1 MGDTR
6 VVLLGGAT
14 TSPRCLSVDHLPTTN
29 AAEVARVE
37 AAGGRVA
44 GGRVGG
50 LAVSRALGDHALK
63 DMGVIAV
70 PDCTTQAL
78 SGDDRYVLLASD
90 GVWDV
95 LSLED
100 AHSLVLQHEAEPLAE
115 VAQRLVQTAV
125 QKGSRDNVSAMLLD
139 VRSLR

>member
-6 VVLLGGAT
+6 VVLLGGAA
-14 TSPRCLSVDHLPTTN
+14 SPPRCLTVDHLPTTN
-29 AAEVARVE
+29 PAEVARVE
-37 AAGGRVA
+37 AAGGRVI

-63 DMGVIAV
+63 DMGVTAV
-70 PDCTTQAL
+70 PECTTQAL
-78 SGDDRYVLLASD
+78 GGDDSYVLLAAD

-95 LSLED
+95 LSLGD
-100 AHSLVLQHEAEPLAE
+100 AHALVLQHEDKPLAE
-115 VAQRLVQTAV
+115 IAQRLVQAAV

-139 VRSLR
+139 VRSFR

>member
-6 VVLLGGAT
+6 VVPLGGAA
-14 TSPRCLSVDHLPTTN
+14 SPPRCLSVDHLPTTN
-29 AAEVARVE
+29 PAEVARFE
-37 AAGGRVA
+37 AAGGRVI

-63 DMGVIAV
+63 DMGVTAV
-70 PDCTTQAL
+70 PECTTQSL
-78 SGDDRYVLLASD
+78 TGDDRYVLLASD

-100 AHSLVLQHEAEPLAE
+100 AHALVLQHEAEPLAE
-115 VAQRLVQTAV
+115 IAQRLVQAAV

-139 VRSLR
+139 VRSFR

>member
-6 VVLLGGAT
+6 VVPLGGAA
-14 TSPRCLSVDHLPTTN
+14 SPPRCLSVDHLPTTN

-37 AAGGRVA
+37 AAGGRVI

-63 DMGVIAV
+63 DMGVTAV
-70 PDCTTQAL
+70 PECTTQAL
-78 SGDDRYVLLASD
+78 TGADSYVLLASD

-95 LSLED
+95 LSLEG
-100 AHSLVLQHEAEPLAE
+100 AHALVLQHEAEPLAE
-115 VAQRLVQTAV
+115 IAQRLVQAAV

-139 VRSLR
+139 VRSFR

>member
-1 MGDTR
+1 M
-6 VVLLGGAT
+6 VLLGGAST
-14 TSPRCLSVDHLPTTN
+14 PPRCLSVDHLPTTN

-63 DMGVIAV
+63 DMGVIAL
-70 PDCTTQAL
+70 PDCTTVAL
-78 SGDDRYVLLASD
+78 GGDDRYVLLASD

-95 LSLED
+95 LSLEA
-100 AHSLVLQHEAEPLAE
+100 AHALVLRHEAETLQE

-125 QKGSRDNVSAMLLD
+125 QRGSRDNVSAMLVD
-139 VRSLR
+139 VRGFR

>member
-1 MGDTR
+1 M
-6 VVLLGGAT
+6 VLLGGAAT
-14 TSPRCLSVDHLPTTN
+14 PPQCLSVDHLPTTN

-37 AAGGRVA
+37 AAGARVA

-70 PDCTTQAL
+70 PDCTTHAL
-78 SGDDRYVLLASD
+78 GGDDRYVLLASD

-95 LSLED
+95 ITLEA
-100 AHSLVLQHEAEPLAE
+100 AHALVLQYEAKPLAE
-115 VAQRLVQTAV
+115 IAERLVQTAV